1 MHEIVNPLWQLLC
14 GLVLVVAGS
23 GVLAQPTQQQ
33 APDGTSPASS
43 AEFDVQLKADEA
55 NRLGQ
60 LIYFTI
66 LIKSLAKNDFRT
78 NNIDISILGPSS
90 ERFVA
95 NKSSNTVEC
104 PVTGA
109 QVLAAGHI
117 WEQPCRLEM
126 KPGLYLFNA
135 EIVVRVKLK
144 GAAGEEFQH
153 YPRVR
158 VRAPEYSIF
167 VGGAVGSLMLGLF
180 AWLSAIIT
188 RVRGRQALQAAPEG
202 LSIIAI
208 SIRGAL
214 MAAMLL
220 ALTGATQASASP
232 IQLTVLDF
240 SGGVLVG
247 MLSVPLA
254 QWLASILST
263 SELLGN
269 PSEPAPTQ
277 ANPPAAG
284 SPPAG

>member
-1 MHEIVNPLWQLLC
+1 MHEIVKPLWQLLC
-14 GLVLVVAGS
+14 GLVLVVAGG
-23 GVLAQPTQQQ
+23 GVLAQPARQQ
-33 APDGTSPASS
+33 APDNTSPAPS
-43 AEFDVQLKADEA
+43 AEFDVQLRADEA

-66 LIKSLAKNDFRT
+66 QIKSLAKNDFKT

-109 QVLAAGHI
+109 QVLVAEHI
-117 WEQPCRLEM
+117 WELPCRLEM

-144 GAAGEEFQH
+144 GTTSEEFQH
-153 YPRVR
+153 YLRVR

-180 AWLSAIIT
+180 AWLSAIIA
-188 RVRGRQALQAAPEG
+188 RVRGRQALQAAPEV

-214 MAAMLL
+214 MSAMLL
-220 ALTGATQASASP
+220 ALTGATEASASP

-269 PSEPAPTQ
+269 PSQAAPAP

-284 SPPAG
+284 SPPAS